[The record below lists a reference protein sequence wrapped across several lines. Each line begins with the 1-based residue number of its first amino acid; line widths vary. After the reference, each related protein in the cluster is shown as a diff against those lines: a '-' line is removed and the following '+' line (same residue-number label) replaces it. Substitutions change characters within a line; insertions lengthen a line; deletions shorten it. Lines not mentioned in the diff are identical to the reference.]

1 MIFLEQMKNLK
12 IYKRPM
18 FLPTIENDKK
28 KKSAI
33 MLLTP
38 NYESSKQLMNHPLTV
53 NRLRFQS
60 YYLEQD
66 VSYYING
73 KIAKNLINERYVFNE
88 THEDLYQNI
97 NEMTM
102 KERNRISDSDFGLP
116 KNRKYPLDTADHVR
130 SAVRFFNYVSKEDEK
145 ELANNIIKAIKK
157 FDLDIK
163 IGKNNRLSKYYA
175 PKETVKESAV
185 NFVNNPNSCVKIV
198 SAIIHNSAGEILLVE
213 DKIKE
218 NYTLPNKNLT
228 TEGDIKG
235 TLSSIL
241 SDLGIKEFEYELDN
255 FSYSVEFQENGDGIY
270 IENSAYT
277 INQYDKDP
285 YNGSPEKYDSILWM
299 NIDEIAVNH
308 HIAKSPILTSFVDAY
323 RVRENNL
330 TDTLVDSLT
339 SYIYFSGYANDIEVI
354 RKIITPQFYYETLS
368 KKLNIP
374 IHSSEDIPILRV
386 EISREN
392 IEKQNKPIIE
402 IVDGLLNICITVP
415 AYIIG
420 DLKEYISDIY
430 KKIYHAILYAKFPA
444 SRNTILFDILEDYVT
459 DNKTICGDY
468 AHYLFDCK
476 GFTKKKY
483 IEVLKYGDTDTIFDI
498 LKSEFSNCRKS
509 DMGEPSN
516 EQNKFDLSISQ
527 GNHEVL
533 IPAKEETLI
542 ESYIFDEAERV
553 YENDALKVGDIITF
567 FDEAGKYDTEIRRLL
582 YAERLKQRT
591 DLLVILNQVKEDNIW
606 IKYAYPD
613 LHRYQQRNIFI
624 DLYYYNELFFKN
636 NVWKNVR
643 GYSLYLELLG
653 RLINDPRITKAG
665 YERKTI
671 FIPVLDWNH
680 NPNTKMW
687 IYREDINPI
696 SIIYELMRT
705 NSPLLKNIFGNTDI
719 VFFDKT
725 RFFKLNFSMV
735 EDIKKATM
743 TLKRFITIITNK
755 QEFEVDDVDTTFDV
769 NESPKAIKANII
781 DKIELAKG
789 VDVTGKDE
797 TVRKINREINKEVNK
812 GRNKNQASIYIDS
825 SYPGDLNV
833 NHKSP
838 QSVAADEIDKTNL
851 TKSADTDKLKS
862 README
868 RLALAIDDIS
878 MSAHNTD
885 DALDMMN
892 RDDIKSILIDLDSMK
907 DDSVK
912 IDAAR
917 SSRMNSLDQQFL
929 TSNIKGKSV
938 KEILEDKSTNKELE
952 KSELKI
958 DSPNTEWKDMKY
970 MNFDRDYN
978 LEKDIIAC
986 FYHFTK
992 VSKPISIRNLDIT
1005 DNSTSE
1011 DRLDLYTV
1019 EMEDFR
1025 GKRFT
1030 VKLDIPK
1037 MVDNRFLL
1045 RGNSKSIQ
1053 TQLFNMPIIKTN
1065 LDTCQIVSNYQ
1076 KIFIYRVNTISGRSH
1091 PKVSKFLKAV
1101 NKYTGKKIK
1110 IIPGNNSKICN
1121 KYELSIDYIDLASS
1135 LDKIETE
1142 SVIIYFNQ
1150 DEIRSTYENIDDTYG
1165 IPYAYDKRNKRIL
1178 YYKIDKYSS
1187 CIIDFILGFIDDKD
1201 FWDLYHSAK
1210 PSTSGTY
1217 SRCNMLS
1224 EKIPMI
1230 VVCGYMEGLTT
1241 TLKKANIQFEIKEKI
1256 SNEEKSEE
1264 SYDYIKFNDG
1274 YLKYLTS
1281 PDACMLLNGL
1291 KECATDLYSI
1301 GDIDSKAMFTE
1312 FLDNYGGRIKA
1323 DGLDNFYDCLI
1334 DPMTLE
1340 CLEYYKLPTDVVS
1353 MLLYANAL
1361 LCDNKFVKHT
1371 DTTSRRIRRGEMV
1384 AAYTYEAISE
1394 AYSEYSNMIKHGRNG
1409 AILSIKQ
1416 SAVIDKI
1423 LLSPISSDDS
1433 IINALYAVETTNAIT
1448 FKGKAGLNSD
1458 RSYSLD
1464 KRTYDDSML
1473 NVLGMSTNFS
1483 GNVGITRQATM
1494 DMNVEGS
1501 RGYIKSINSDTNK
1514 LNTAKTLC
1522 ATEAMTPFG
1531 TTRDDSQ
1538 RTYMT
1543 FVQTA
1548 KHALRTEESDPLLIT
1563 NGADQ
1568 ALPYLTIDKFAF
1580 KAKEDGRIKEVT
1592 DDMIIV
1598 EYNNGSKDYI
1608 NLKETVEK
1616 NSDAGFY
1623 VPLKLDKM
1631 TGIKVGS
1638 KVSRGDILAYDKK
1651 SFSHSLGESD
1661 NLAYNVGKLVKVAI
1675 INTDEGFEDS
1685 GICSES
1691 LGRKLASRM
1700 VDKFEHVIDKD
1711 ANVLK
1716 IMKVGDHVETD
1727 DSLIVWQ
1734 DPHDDEEADTLL
1746 RIMGNNNTKEEISEL
1761 GRKTIKAEFSGTIV
1775 DIKIYRTVELEEL
1788 SPSLRKIVEDYEA
1801 PIIKLKEKLDK
1812 EGIESSH
1819 LPATYKLDPTGK
1831 LKRAQQ
1837 AIYIEF
1843 YVEYLDTMAVGD
1855 KIVYFSANKAI
1866 IKNILSK
1873 EDTPYTDFRPNEP
1886 IDAFVSEV
1894 SISKRMVSSTIING
1908 SINKLL
1914 VELDR
1919 TIKDKLGIKYDDSTV

>member
-38 NYESSKQLMNHPLTV
+38 NYESSKQLMNHPLLV
-53 NRLRFQS
+53 NKLRFQS

-73 KIAKNLINERYVFNE
+73 KVAKNLINERYVFNE

-130 SAVRFFNYVSKEDEK
+130 SAIRFFNYVSKEDEK
-145 ELANNIIKAIKK
+145 ELADNIIKAIKK

-163 IGKNNRLSKYYA
+163 IGKNNRLSKYYT

-185 NFVNNPNSCVKIV
+185 NFVNDPNTSVKMV
-198 SAIIHNSAGEILLVE
+198 SALIHNTAGEILLVE
-213 DKIKE
+213 DKIRE
-218 NYTLPNKNLT
+218 NYTLPNKNIT
-228 TEGDIKG
+228 TEGKVND
-235 TLSSIL
+235 TLTSIL
-241 SDLGIKEFEYELDN
+241 SDLGIKDFEYELHN
-255 FSYSVEFQENGDGIY
+255 MSYSVEFQENGDGIY
-270 IENSAYT
+270 IENTTYD
-277 INQYDKDP
+277 IYRYDKEP
-285 YNGSPEKYDSILWM
+285 YNGSPEKYNSILWM
-299 NIDEIAVNH
+299 NIDEIAINH
-308 HIAKSPILTSFVDAY
+308 HIAKSPILTSFVDAF

-330 TDTLVDSLT
+330 ADTLVDSLT

-354 RKIITPQFYYETLS
+354 RKIITPRFYYNALS
-368 KKLNIP
+368 IKLNIP
-374 IHSSEDIPILRV
+374 IHSSKDIPVLRV

-392 IEKQNKPIIE
+392 VESKPIIE
-402 IVDGLLNICITVP
+402 VVDGLMNIFVTIP

-420 DLKEYISDIY
+420 DLKEYISDIH

-444 SRNTILFDILEDYVT
+444 SRNTILFDIFEDYAT
-459 DNKTICGDY
+459 DNKTKCGDY
-468 AHYLFDCK
+468 AHYIFNCTE
-476 GFTKKKY
+476 FTKKQY
-483 IEVLKYGDTDTIFDI
+483 IEVLKYGDTNTIFNI
-498 LKSEFSNCRKS
+498 LKKEFPNCRKS
-509 DMGEPSN
+509 DLGEPSN
-516 EQNKFDLSISQ
+516 ESNKFDLSISQ
-527 GNHEVL
+527 GNHKIL
-533 IPAKEETLI
+533 IPAKEEAVI
-542 ESYIFDEAERV
+542 ESYIFDEAEKV
-553 YENDALKVGDIITF
+553 YENDTLKVGDIITF

-582 YAERLKQRT
+582 YTERLKQRT
-591 DLLVILNQVKEDNIW
+591 DLLVILNKVKEDNVW
-606 IKYAYPD
+606 IKYAFPD
-613 LHRYQQRNIFI
+613 LHRYQQRNVFI

-725 RFFKLNFSMV
+725 RFFKLNFSIV
-735 EDIKKATM
+735 EDMKKATM

-755 QEFEVDDVDTTFDV
+755 QEFEVEDLDTSFD
-769 NESPKAIKANII
+769 NKETPQAIKANII
-781 DKIELAKG
+781 DKIELSKG
-789 VDVTGKDE
+789 VDITGKDE
-797 TVRKINREINKEVNK
+797 VVKKANKELNNQLNK
-812 GRNKNQASIYIDS
+812 GKSKKDAYVAVDTTYRNDNETQ
-825 SYPGDLNV
+825 
-833 NHKSP
+833 SP
-838 QSVAADEIDKTNL
+838 QSKAVEDIDKSNL
-851 TKSADTDKLKS
+851 TKSVDVEKL
-862 README
+862 RGQEADME
-868 RLALAIDDIS
+868 KLALTIDDIS
-878 MSAHNTD
+878 NYASDTD
-885 DALDMMN
+885 DALERLNSDE
-892 RDDIKSILIDLDSMK
+892 IKSILIDLDSMK

-917 SSRMNSLDQQFL
+917 ASRMNTLDQQFL
-929 TSNIKGKSV
+929 TSNIKGKTV
-938 KEILEDKSTNKELE
+938 KDILEDTSTNKELE
-952 KSELKI
+952 KTELKI
-958 DSPNTEWKDMKY
+958 DTPNQEWKEMKY

-1091 PKVSKFLKAV
+1091 PKVSKFLKAA
-1101 NKYTGKKIK
+1101 NKYTGNKVK

-1121 KYELSIDYIDLASS
+1121 KYELSVDYIDLASV

-1142 SVIIYFNQ
+1142 NVIVYFNQ
-1150 DEIRSTYENIDDTYG
+1150 DEIRSTYKNIDDSYG
-1165 IPYAYDKRNKRIL
+1165 IPYAYDKSNKSIL
-1178 YYKIDKYSS
+1178 YYKIKDYDSS
-1187 CIIDFILGFIDDKD
+1187 IIDYIISFINDQSFYE
-1201 FWDLYHSAK
+1201 LYDSAK

-1217 SRCNMLS
+1217 SRCNILS

-1230 VVCGYMEGLTT
+1230 VICGYMEGITA
-1241 TLKKANIQFEIKEKI
+1241 TLKKAKIQYEIKEKLT
-1256 SNEEKSEE
+1256 NEERIIGSH
-1264 SYDYIKFNDG
+1264 DYIKFKDG
-1274 YLKYLTS
+1274 YLRYVTS

-1301 GDIDSKAMFTE
+1301 GDIDSKSMFVE

-1353 MLLYANAL
+1353 MLLYANVL

-1384 AAYTYEAISE
+1384 AAYAYEAISE
-1394 AYSEYSNMIKHGRNG
+1394 AYSSYSNMIKHGRNG
-1409 AILSIKQ
+1409 ATISLKQ

-1501 RGYIKSINSDTNK
+1501 RGYIKSINSDINK
-1514 LNTAKTLC
+1514 LNTAKSLC

-1580 KAKEDGRIKEVT
+1580 KAKENGKVKEVT

-1631 TGIKVGS
+1631 DGIKVGS
-1638 KVSRGDILAYDKK
+1638 KISRGDILAYDKK

-1746 RIMGNNNTKEEISEL
+1746 RIMGNNTKEEISEL

-1873 EDTPYTDFRPNEP
+1873 ENTPYTDFRPNEP